1 MNAATFACRGRT
13 VTIDRTAVMGIVN
26 ASPES
31 FSGDG
36 STAVDAQADVA
47 VAQFGAGA
55 LIVDVGGQSANTKTP
70 ELDPAVEIDRV
81 VPLVRAIRERH
92 DGLISVDTY
101 KPAVADAA
109 LAAGADIINDVSAL
123 WDPGLAGVV
132 ADHNAGLVLMHTE
145 GPPKVKILEADRYD
159 DVVDA
164 VLAFGERT
172 MAVLDGA
179 GVAPEQVMFDP
190 GVDFAKT
197 PRQSVEL
204 LARAVEFA
212 HLQRPLLFALSR
224 KDFIGALT
232 STPPRQ
238 RDPGTLASVGVVA
251 DALSNSVVRVHDVAG
266 TVQFLAVHHALRH
279 ADAVAED
286 LHLSEELRRT

>member
-1 MNAATFACRGRT
+1 MNADTFSCRGRT

-36 STAVDAQADVA
+36 STVVDDQATVA
-47 VAQFGAGA
+47 VEQFAAGA

-70 ELDPAVEIDRV
+70 ELDPAEEIDRV
-81 VPLVRAIRERH
+81 VPLVEAIRARH

-109 LAAGADIINDVSAL
+109 LTAGADIINDVSAL
-123 WDPGLAGVV
+123 WDPGLAGVI
-132 ADHNAGLVLMHTE
+132 ADHGAGLVLMHTE
-145 GPPKVKILEADRYD
+145 GPPKVKILERDRYD
-159 DVVDA
+159 DVVSA
-164 VLAFGERT
+164 VLAFADRTLALLEREG
-172 MAVLDGA
+172 VGA
-179 GVAPEQVMFDP
+179 EQVMFDP

-197 PRQSVEL
+197 PRQSIDL
-204 LARAVEFA
+204 LARASEFA
-212 HLQRPLLFALSR
+212 AVGRPLLFALSR

-251 DALSNSVVRVHDVAG
+251 DALANSVVRVHDVAG
-266 TVQFLAVHHALRH
+266 TVQYLAVHHALRH
-279 ADAVAED
+279 ADSVSNE
-286 LHLSEELRRT
+286 LHLSEDLRRT

>member
-1 MNAATFACRGRT
+1 
-13 VTIDRTAVMGIVN
+13 MGIVN

-36 STAVDAQADVA
+36 STAVDAQAGVA
-47 VAQFGAGA
+47 VAQFDAGA

-70 ELDPAVEIDRV
+70 ELEASVEIERV
-81 VPLVRAIRERH
+81 VPLVEAIRARH

-109 LAAGADIINDVSAL
+109 LVAGADIINDVSAL
-123 WDPGLAGVV
+123 WDPDLAGVV
-132 ADHNAGLVLMHTE
+132 ADHGAGLVLMHTE
-145 GPPKVKILEADRYD
+145 GPPKVKILETDRYV

-164 VLAFGERT
+164 VLRFAERT
-172 MAVLDGA
+172 MVVLEKA
-179 GVAPEQVMFDP
+179 GVAAEQVMFDP

-197 PRQSVEL
+197 PRQSIEL
-204 LARAVEFA
+204 LARANEFA
-212 HLQRPLLFALSR
+212 ALERPLLFALSR

-232 STPPRQ
+232 ATAPRQ

-266 TVQFLAVHHALRH
+266 TRQFLDVHHALRH
-279 ADAVAED
+279 PETVPDD
-286 LHLSEELRRT
+286 LHLPEELRRT